1 MALIEKSEV
10 FVKELLSRE
19 LPAKNKYHNLA
30 HTQRVLDKVK
40 ELAQHENCSEKEV
53 LLLQLSAWFHD
64 VGFVIQDE
72 DNEPVGANMAADFL
86 AKENLEEEDI
96 ATVKRLIEVTA
107 MDKEPRDLLEQIIK
121 DADCSHVGAENYDSF
136 AVRLKEELELKT
148 GEEISELDWMKN
160 NVQFFKKH
168 KFYTNYAQEVWT
180 PIKQMNQK
188 ELERKIEKKEKK
200 KVKKEKESKKLGRG
214 VETMFRVTLKNHI
227 ELSAIA
233 DTKANILL
241 SVNAIIISVALA
253 NLLPKLDSL
262 SNSFLV
268 MPTMILMVF
277 SVASIIL
284 SVLSTRP
291 NISKVSVTREMIKNN
306 QTNILFFGNFYK
318 MSLDDF
324 EWGIDYLIE
333 NEETLYN
340 SLTKDLYFLG
350 LVLERKYRLLRITY
364 NVFMIGIVVSA
375 LSFIASYYLTATIV

>member
-136 AVRLKEELELKT
+136 AIRLKEELELKT
-148 GEEISELDWMKN
+148 GEKISELDWMKN

-188 ELERKIEKKEKK
+188 ELEKKIEKKEKK

-375 LSFIASYYLTATIV
+375 LSFIASYYLTATIA